1 MTRGRFDLGDRVEPV
16 FERMLGEQRDVVDS
30 RELAEAEAFWDWLGT
45 FERPVETEPALSNW
59 RPLHAR
65 VGAFAAAIAAA
76 WLLMIGAGLHMPWA
90 GSDAAS
96 GTRYAAGRG
105 ERRVIDMRDG
115 SVITLAAESAID
127 VRYTSAN
134 RLVRL
139 ERGEALFKVAHNK
152 QRPFIVEAAGGQV
165 TAVGTAFDVKLASP
179 SKAQVTVVE
188 GVIGIAVRSA
198 NPNTQEQITRLARKG
213 EEVSFGVDPEQQARS
228 LLSVQ
233 ARRRI
238 SAWPRRGRVECSI
251 FTASR
256 WSMSFA
262 PRTATP
268 PIRLRCRPERM
279 GRCPYTGSSRRET
292 PPRSGTSL
300 RIPMGVRDNADDSS
314 HKA

>member
-45 FERPVETEPALSNW
+45 FERPVETEPAPSNW
-59 RPLHAR
+59 RPLLAR

-213 EEVSFGVDPEQQARS
+213 EEVSFGVDPEQQAR
-228 LLSVQ
+228 V
-233 ARRRI
+233 AFI
-238 SAWPRRGRVECSI
+238 GTSAKADIGLATAWTRGMLYFHGEPLVDVI
-251 FTASR
+251 
-256 WSMSFA
+256 
-262 PRTATP
+262 RTANRYASDQIALPTGANGQVP
-268 PIRLRCRPERM
+268 VYGIIAEGDTAALRDLIAHPD
-279 GRCPYTGSSRRET
+279 G
-292 PPRSGTSL
+292 RSGQ
-300 RIPMGVRDNADDSS
+300 R
-314 HKA
+314 